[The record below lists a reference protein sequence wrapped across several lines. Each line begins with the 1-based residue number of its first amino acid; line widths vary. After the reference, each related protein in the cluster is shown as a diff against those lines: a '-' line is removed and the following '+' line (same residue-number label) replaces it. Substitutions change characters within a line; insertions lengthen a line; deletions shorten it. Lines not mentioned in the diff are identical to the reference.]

1 MCTGALLHLFT
12 TVLSVDNEL
21 QTLNKCDYVD
31 NELQTL
37 NECDYV
43 SSLVLDGQL
52 CCVPRPDKSLCKM
65 MRLCNIGSVG
75 SWQEGRGT

>member
-21 QTLNKCDYVD
+21 QTLNECDYVD

-43 SSLVLDGQL
+43 SSLVL
-52 CCVPRPDKSLCKM
+52 
-65 MRLCNIGSVG
+65 
-75 SWQEGRGT
+75 